1 MSGWFVRIDERESYH
16 ERIMQLHNPSIT
28 FPEYTKILCVKH
40 NGGTNE
46 NPHYH
51 LVIET
56 QVKDKAFR
64 KRMVTRFDK
73 GKGNG
78 HMSIKPWDGNEE
90 ALSYMFHEPQAPII
104 LNKGHTDAD
113 ITRYINM
120 NAKIQTL
127 VTEAKGRASYLLEAQ
142 VLEDKSITKD
152 STPLEIARCIV
163 LTAMRSDKYCP
174 NDYIL
179 KLLTDRIRFK
189 KQDGNVSGEE
199 YIADDIAR
207 RALRL

>member
-1 MSGWFVRIDERESYH
+1 MSGWFVRIDDREMYQERV
-16 ERIMQLHNPSIT
+16 MQLT
-28 FPEYTKILCVKH
+28 QVLDYTKILCVKH
-40 NGGTNE
+40 KGETNE
-46 NPHYH
+46 NPHFH

-64 KRMVTRFDK
+64 KRMVTRFDR

-90 ALSYMFHEPQAPII
+90 ALSYMFHEPQAPIV

-113 ITRYINM
+113 ITRFINM

-127 VTEAKGRASYLLEAQ
+127 VLEAKGKASYLLEAQ
-142 VLEDKSITKD
+142 VLKDTSITKD
-152 STPLEIARCIV
+152 STPLEIAKCIV

-174 NDYIL
+174 NDFML
-179 KLLTDRIRFK
+179 KTMTDRIRFK
-189 KQDGNVSGEE
+189 KQDGYIQDEE
-199 YIADDIAR
+199 YIAEEIAR
-207 RALRL
+207 RALRER